1 MIIVGIDPGTA
12 RTGYG
17 VVEKIQNPES
27 PPDFAWTKSRRAGEI
42 QNSGL
47 RCVSYGCITTAKEK
61 GHGERLVILEK
72 EFLRILH
79 EYRPDAVAVER
90 LYFFK
95 NLKTVMPVS
104 EARGVILLAIAKKKL
119 PIFELTPLQV
129 KMAITGYGRAD
140 KKQMQ
145 RMVQQTLKLPHA
157 PKPDDA
163 ADALGLAIAGV
174 FLFKE

>member
-1 MIIVGIDPGTA
+1 MIILGVDPGTA

-17 VVEKIQNPES
+17 VIEKI
-27 PPDFAWTKSRRAGEI
+27 R
-42 QNSGL
+42 NSVL

-61 GHGERLVILEK
+61 PAGERLVILEK
-72 EFLRILH
+72 ELTQVLNT
-79 EYRPDAVAVER
+79 YRPDAVAVER

-95 NLKTVMPVS
+95 NLKSVMPVS

-119 PIFELTPLQV
+119 PVLEFTPLQA

-145 RMVQQTLKLPHA
+145 RMVQQILKLPQI

-163 ADALGLAIAGV
+163 ADALGLAIAGS
-174 FLFKE
+174 FLFKKGK

>member
-1 MIIVGIDPGTA
+1 MTILGVDPGTA
-12 RTGYG
+12 TTGYG
-17 VVEKIQNPES
+17 IIEKIQS
-27 PPDFAWTKSRRAGEI
+27 TKHKI

-47 RCVSYGCITTAKEK
+47 RCISYGCITTPKEK
-61 GHGERLVILEK
+61 KPGDRLVSLEK
-72 EFLRILH
+72 ELLAVLD
-79 EYRPDAVAVER
+79 EYKPDAVVIER

-95 NLKTVMPVS
+95 NLKSAMPVS
-104 EARGVILLAIAKKKL
+104 EARGVILLAIAKKKI
-119 PIFELTPLQV
+119 PVFELTPLQA

-145 RMVQQTLKLPHA
+145 RMVQQTLGLSDM

-174 FLFKE
+174 LLTRTTQK

>member
-1 MIIVGIDPGTA
+1 MIILGIDPGTA

-17 VVEKIQNPES
+17 IIEKIQNP
-27 PPDFAWTKSRRAGEI
+27 KSRG
-42 QNSGL
+42 QNTGL
-47 RCVSYGCITTAKEK
+47 RCISYGCITTGKEK
-61 GHGERLVILEK
+61 KPGDRLVILEK
-72 EFLRILH
+72 ELLH
-79 EYRPDAVAVER
+79 VLQEYKPDAVMVER

-95 NLKTVMPVS
+95 NLKSAMPVS

-119 PIFELTPLQV
+119 PVFELTPLQV

-145 RMVQQTLKLPHA
+145 RMVQQALKLPQL

-163 ADALGLAIAGV
+163 ADALGLAIAGILLV
-174 FLFKE
+174 KRPK

>member
-1 MIIVGIDPGTA
+1 MTILGVDPGTA
-12 RTGYG
+12 TTGYG
-17 VVEKIQNPES
+17 VVRS
-27 PPDFAWTKSRRAGEI
+27 SRG
-42 QNSGL
+42 NSL
-47 RCVSYGCITTAKEK
+47 ECVSYNCITTAKEK
-61 GHGERLVILEK
+61 KSGDRLVSLEK
-72 EFLRILH
+72 ELLRVLNR
-79 EYRPDAVAVER
+79 YRPDAVVVER

-95 NLKTVMPVS
+95 NLKSVMPVS

-119 PIFELTPLQV
+119 PVFELTPLQV

-145 RMVQQTLKLPHA
+145 RMVQQTLKLSHL

-174 FLFKE
+174 FLTRSRR

>member
-1 MIIVGIDPGTA
+1 MTILGVDPGTA
-12 RTGYG
+12 TTGLG
-17 VVEKIQNPES
+17 VVRN
-27 PPDFAWTKSRRAGEI
+27 SRG
-42 QNSGL
+42 NSL
-47 RCVSYGCITTAKEK
+47 ECVSYGCITTPK
-61 GHGERLVILEK
+61 GKKPGDRLGLLEK
-72 EFLRILH
+72 ELLQSLQK
-79 EYRPDAVAVER
+79 YKPDAVVVER

-95 NLKTVMPVS
+95 NLKSAMPVS

-119 PIFELTPLQV
+119 PVFELTPLQV

-145 RMVQQTLKLPHA
+145 RMVQQALKLPQI

-174 FLFKE
+174 FLLKKEKSLATRF

>member
-1 MIIVGIDPGTA
+1 MTILGVDPGIAT
-12 RTGYG
+12 TGYG
-17 VVEKIQNPES
+17 IIEKIQS
-27 PPDFAWTKSRRAGEI
+27 PRLRQGFGGQAKSKA

-47 RCVSYGCITTAKEK
+47 RCISYGCITTPKEK
-61 GHGERLVILEK
+61 KSGDRLVSLEK
-72 EFLRILH
+72 ELLVVLD
-79 EYRPDAVAVER
+79 EYKPDAVVVER

-95 NLKTVMPVS
+95 NLKSAMPVS
-104 EARGVILLAIAKKKL
+104 EARGVILLAIAKKKI
-119 PIFELTPLQV
+119 PVFELTPLQV

-145 RMVQQTLKLPHA
+145 RMVQQTLKLSYV

-174 FLFKE
+174 LLTRNKR

>member
-1 MIIVGIDPGTA
+1 MIILGIDPGTA
-12 RTGYG
+12 TTGYG
-17 VVEKIQNPES
+17 VIASS
-27 PPDFAWTKSRRAGEI
+27 PKKPV
-42 QNSGL
+42 

-61 GHGERLVILEK
+61 SAGARLAILEK
-72 EFLRILH
+72 ELQQVLR
-79 EYRPDAVAVER
+79 EYKPDAIVVER

-95 NLKTVMPVS
+95 NLKSAMPVS
-104 EARGVILLAIAKKKL
+104 EARGVILLTIAKKKL
-119 PIFELTPLQV
+119 PVFELTPLQV

-145 RMVQQTLKLPHA
+145 RMVQQALKLPQP

-174 FLFKE
+174 FLLKRKK

>member
-1 MIIVGIDPGTA
+1 MTILGVDPGTA
-12 RTGYG
+12 TTGYG
-17 VVEKIQNPES
+17 VVKN
-27 PPDFAWTKSRRAGEI
+27 SRG
-42 QNSGL
+42 NSL
-47 RCVSYGCITTAKEK
+47 ECVSYNCITTPKEK
-61 GHGERLVILEK
+61 GAGERLATLEK
-72 EFLRILH
+72 ELLCVLNK
-79 EYRPDAVAVER
+79 YKPDAVAVER

-119 PIFELTPLQV
+119 PVFEITPLQV

-140 KKQMQ
+140 KKQVQ
-145 RMVQQTLKLPHA
+145 RMVQQALKLPEI

-174 FLFKE
+174 FLFKKR

>member
-1 MIIVGIDPGTA
+1 MTILGVDPGTA
-12 RTGYG
+12 TTGYG
-17 VVEKIQNPES
+17 VVRS
-27 PPDFAWTKSRRAGEI
+27 SRG
-42 QNSGL
+42 NSL
-47 RCVSYGCITTAKEK
+47 ECVSYNCITTKKEK
-61 GHGERLVILEK
+61 GTGERLVSLEK
-72 EFLRILH
+72 ELLKVLNT
-79 EYRPDAVAVER
+79 YKPDAVVVER

-95 NLKTVMPVS
+95 NLKSVMPVS

-119 PIFELTPLQV
+119 PVFEMTPLQV

-145 RMVQQTLKLPHA
+145 RMVQQTLKLSQV

-174 FLFKE
+174 FLTRSLK